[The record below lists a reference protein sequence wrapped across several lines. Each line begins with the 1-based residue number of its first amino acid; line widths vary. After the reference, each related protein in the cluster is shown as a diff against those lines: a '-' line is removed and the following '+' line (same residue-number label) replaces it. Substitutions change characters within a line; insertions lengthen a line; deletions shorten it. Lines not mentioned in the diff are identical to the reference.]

1 MYLVVKLVKNVF
13 FLTLCGIATPI
24 EFESLGGKGRS
35 KNWRKSI
42 CHEDSSVPLG
52 AYLASADV
60 ASVKFSSASPR
71 QLSPARL
78 MEHDN
83 FLADPVLAFIKAYRL
98 KGDLV
103 GLKQVVCSRF
113 DSSSLGSAH
122 RHLIMGFLQQ

>member
-1 MYLVVKLVKNVF
+1 
-13 FLTLCGIATPI
+13 
-24 EFESLGGKGRS
+24 
-35 KNWRKSI
+35 
-42 CHEDSSVPLG
+42 
-52 AYLASADV
+52 
-60 ASVKFSSASPR
+60 
-71 QLSPARL
+71 